1 MKRWAW
7 FAVAFLAVAF
17 ARPAMAQSDDA
28 SKVGAFAGYSFVHV
42 SDQGISG
49 NGNGGSGALSYNVTP
64 MIGVVADFGGYTGS
78 ASGFDGNLFSYMF
91 GPRVSYHTGK
101 LTPFAQVL
109 FGGSRFSGGGTSEN
123 KFSMTAGGGLDYAL
137 TSHFSVRP
145 VQAEYYLTTFNNGG
159 NDRQSNFRYSAG
171 IVYRF

>member
-7 FAVAFLAVAF
+7 FAVAILAVAF
-17 ARPAMAQSDDA
+17 ARPAMAQSDDL
-28 SKVGAFAGYSFVHV
+28 SKVEAFGGYSYVHV
-42 SDQGISG
+42 SDRGVSG
-49 NGNGGSGALSYNVTP
+49 NGNGGSGAVSYNVTP

-78 ASGFDGNLFSYMF
+78 AHGFDGNIISYMF

-101 LTPFAQVL
+101 LTPFAQAL
-109 FGGSRFSGGGTSEN
+109 FGGSRFSASGTSEN
-123 KFSMTAGGGLDYAL
+123 DFSLAVGGGVDYAL

-145 VQAEYYLTTFNNGG
+145 IQAEYYMTKFSDGANN
-159 NDRQSNFRYSAG
+159 RQNNFRYSAG